1 MHVSSLEYAYTSQGK
16 AVGMINTTKA
26 TSSSFLILHEGK
38 YMPLVVATWLL
49 RSEDVKGYAIFSYMV
64 IVIS

>member
-1 MHVSSLEYAYTSQGK
+1 
-16 AVGMINTTKA
+16 MINTAKA
-26 TSSSFLILHEGK
+26 TSSSFLIFHEGK
-38 YMPLVVATWLL
+38 YMPLVVATWLP